1 LKTHIVIIDDHILI
15 ADALA
20 IMVNGMRDY
29 QVLAT
34 YKSGNVFINDFEKIK
49 PRPDIVILDVKMP
62 EMDGA
67 AVANWLSANHAD
79 IKILA
84 LSMKDDESDIL
95 KMIHAGAHGYL
106 LKSIQQNELENA
118 LLTLQKQGVYYT
130 QLVSKA
136 LAGNI
141 RNNSQTKILNQKE
154 KQLLEQLCTDL
165 SYKEIAAV
173 LNLSTRTIETYSN
186 QLMEKFNVRGRIGL
200 VLFAQ
205 QHQLI

>member
-1 LKTHIVIIDDHILI
+1 MKTHIVIIDDHILI

-20 IMVNGMRDY
+20 IMVNGMKDY

-67 AVANWLSANHAD
+67 AVANWLSTNHAD

-118 LLTLQKQGVYYT
+118 LFTLQNQGVYYT

-141 RNNSQTKILNQKE
+141 RNNSNTKILNQKE

-205 QHQLI
+205 QHQLV